1 MDYSFDACQCLNEL
15 NLDSV
20 SDLKQILRRDK
31 HTRIEGLCSEAV
43 FAADLLRP
51 SFPIYSTGWWF
62 RRQDDVYRIA
72 RLVTDVA
79 ELSNLDFGL
88 LDKFARHTPTTVIQF
103 DVTAKACYYVEFK
116 PDAPSEFCASW
127 SSRRKVFPRKSAVR
141 RLPDEKV
148 RNAARLDQAL
158 QLLADQHL
166 LRHAAV
172 ERLFANCWLGDNAVW
187 DVDFF
192 AEQQGQFIAF
202 EVKQKYPT
210 HKGTFGLN
218 IGEARLLT
226 FLSEIGILPVHVIL
240 TKPVS
245 DETVPAI
252 DLYTLDKYRNLSLWI
267 AARFTP
273 AMLSDKLAQA
283 PGKTGI
289 YGDQPLIYYDL
300 ALKHFH
306 RLKPYGAEPATALLD
321 FINGKTTTL
330 KGLADIPHTR

>member
-15 NLDSV
+15 NLDSM
-20 SDLKQILRRDK
+20 SDLKRILRRDK

-62 RRQDDVYRIA
+62 RLQDDAYRIA

-79 ELSNLDFGL
+79 ELSDLDFRL

-103 DVTAKACYYVEFK
+103 DVTAQECYYVEFK
-116 PDAPSEFCASW
+116 PEAQAGFCADW
-127 SSRRKVFPRKSAVR
+127 ASRRKLFPRKSAAR
-141 RLPDEKV
+141 RLPEEKV
-148 RNAARLDQAL
+148 RNAARLEQAL
-158 QLLADQHL
+158 QLLEDQHL

-172 ERLFANCWLGDNAVW
+172 ERLFANCWLGNSAVW

-226 FLSEIGILPVHVIL
+226 FLSAIGILPVHVIL

-245 DETVPAI
+245 DEKVPAI
-252 DLYTLDKYRNLSLWI
+252 DLYTLDKYRPLSLWI

-273 AMLSDKLAQA
+273 ALLSHKPALA

-289 YGDQPLIYYDL
+289 YGDQPLSYYDL
-300 ALKHFH
+300 EPRHFH
-306 RLKPYGAEPATALLD
+306 RLKPYGAGPATAMLD
-321 FINGKTTTL
+321 FIAGKTTPL
-330 KGLADIPHTR
+330 KGLADIPIAR